1 MNGSASPKAATYL
14 DDARLG
20 IGGQHA
26 EHRGRR
32 DGAEAGRDDA
42 AAADRS
48 CLSHFD
54 LPVCAKDL
62 IDRIVSSAATNFTRS

>member
-1 MNGSASPKAATYL
+1 VADL

-26 EHRGRR
+26 EHCGRR
-32 DGAEAGRDDA
+32 HGAEAGRDGA

-48 CLSHFD
+48 CDRTWQFHLN
-54 LPVCAKDL
+54 LPVLREGA
-62 IDRIVSSAATNFTRS
+62 IDRIVPLAAANFTRS